1 MIRMSP
7 SRDTEEKRRIVN
19 EAYNTPNNIRPTA
32 RKYNVQPMQ
41 IRRWKKQLDQ
51 VGSNPAGLPKKN
63 HDRILKPQMYN
74 HLLAYYENLRS
85 EGRPV
90 TIQSLVR
97 EWKRQIRRDAS
108 FNQNVSDNDLE
119 KRISR
124 WLKRERITRR
134 RATRVAQRT
143 RWNQLELASWVR
155 YINRKL
161 LIYSFDPHMIVNID
175 ETYLPFDVTSKYT
188 LDPIG
193 TRTVRIISSGS
204 SSRCTLVLAVSFQVT
219 YFSQLSYSRGSLVVE
234 SRESWWRKTDTDFV
248 FWFILQFKIARG
260 WMNVSS
266 RNGSIVYGFLILKTT
281 PLALF

>member
-1 MIRMSP
+1 M
-7 SRDTEEKRRIVN
+7 
-19 EAYNTPNNIRPTA
+19 
-32 RKYNVQPMQ
+32 
-41 IRRWKKQLDQ
+41 
-51 VGSNPAGLPKKN
+51 
-63 HDRILKPQMYN
+63 
-74 HLLAYYENLRS
+74 
-85 EGRPV
+85 

-97 EWKRQIRRDAS
+97 EWKRQIRRDPS

-134 RATRVAQRT
+134 RATRVAQRS

-234 SRESWWRKTDTDFV
+234 
-248 FWFILQFKIARG
+248 
-260 WMNVSS
+260 
-266 RNGSIVYGFLILKTT
+266 
-281 PLALF
+281 